1 MNATVGVPVPPTAPV
16 TSTGVIRFFNEAKG
30 FGLITPDLGGP
41 AVFAHAT
48 QVRAANGKKL
58 KADQRV
64 SFELQDRPEGPTAA
78 NIRMLA

>member
-1 MNATVGVPVPPTAPV
+1 MGTLRSAILPVPAV
-16 TSTGVIRFFNEAKG
+16 TTTGVIRFYNEAKG
-30 FGLITPDLGGP
+30 FGLITPDTGGP
-41 AVFAHAT
+41 AIFAHAA

-58 KADQRV
+58 KPAQRV